1 MDQRMFLA
9 VGLSMLVI
17 LGFYLIAPV
26 PRPPS
31 MPPKTVETSAGA
43 PSSNRDATMKGAAAD
58 MPARAAPTAPGTPAR
73 TIRVETPRYTA
84 TVDTQ
89 GGRLTS
95 LLLKDYKLDKESLDW
110 GDLVPL
116 LRRWLTKPAI
126 DPAASVQMVKQIPAG
141 MLPLEVV
148 FSGDDALT
156 QAFANVVY
164 SSPEQD
170 VAVSDGNSP
179 VSLTLTGD
187 GPDGLRVRKLLT
199 FRPDSYVVDYELQ
212 VINYGATARPLHIVS
227 GLGLGPDTHHA
238 QHSGGHFG
246 PMYRSDGKIHK
257 EDPDDI
263 KQALRVNAPQ
273 WLALND
279 TYFIAAAAPQT
290 PPATGLYT
298 LVPGAKE
305 GKYPVAAFGFELPGM
320 SLEPQKMI
328 ASRFKLYLGPKST
341 DEMLKFG
348 GKLEESL
355 DLTLDFIASP
365 MLAMLRWFYSFTHN
379 YGVAIILLTVVVRV
393 VLFPLT
399 YKGMVTM
406 KRMGKLQPKMM
417 ALRERFKDDKERMNR
432 EMMEMYRKYRIN
444 PLSGCL
450 PILLQIPIFFALYS
464 ALLGAIELRHS
475 PFIFWITDLSAHD
488 GLYVLPV
495 FMGASMFVQ
504 QKLTPTSL
512 DPVQAKIMLWMPV
525 VFTFF
530 MLSFPAGLTLYW
542 STSNVLSIAQQLI
555 INRVQVPDFAD

>member
-1 MDQRMFLA
+1 MMDQRMFLA

-17 LGFYLIAPV
+17 LGFYLLVPVPHPPPTPPKPVETVAGANGNDQAAPV
-26 PRPPS
+26 ASSPPVS
-31 MPPKTVETSAGA
+31 PAAPA
-43 PSSNRDATMKGAAAD
+43 PSSI
-58 MPARAAPTAPGTPAR
+58 PAR
-73 TIRVETPRYTA
+73 TIRVETPHYIA
-84 TVDTQ
+84 TVDTR
-89 GGRLTS
+89 GARLTS
-95 LLLKDYKLDKESLDW
+95 LLLKDYKLGKESLDW
-110 GDLVPL
+110 GDLLPP
-116 LRRWLTKPAI
+116 LRRWISKPAV
-126 DPAASVQMVKQIPAG
+126 DPKAAVQMVKQLPG
-141 MLPLEVV
+141 GHLPLEVI
-148 FSGDDALT
+148 FAGDSALT
-156 QAFANVVY
+156 QAFNAVVY
-164 SSPEQD
+164 TSPQQD
-170 VAVSDGNSP
+170 TVVSDGKSP

-187 GPDGLRVRKLLT
+187 GPGGLQVRKVLT
-199 FRPDSYVVDYELQ
+199 FRPDSYAVDYELQ
-212 VINYGATARPLHIVS
+212 VINYGDTSRPLHIIS
-227 GLGLGPDTHHA
+227 AFGLGPDTHHA
-238 QHSGGHFG
+238 RSSGGHFG
-246 PMYRSDGKIHK
+246 PMYRADGKIHK

-263 KQALRVNAPQ
+263 PQALRVNQPQ

-290 PPATGLYT
+290 PPAAGLYT

-305 GKYPVAAFGFELPGM
+305 DKYPVVGFGLELPDV

-328 ASRFKLYLGPKST
+328 TSRFKLYFGPKST
-341 DEMLKFG
+341 DAMLKFG

-406 KRMGKLQPKMM
+406 KRMSKLQPKMM

-475 PFIFWITDLSAHD
+475 PFIFWITDLSARD
-488 GLYVLPV
+488 GLYVLPL
-495 FMGASMFVQ
+495 FMGVSMFVQ